1 MELTGILPILICAI
15 AAVLVLFVVRPS
27 LLSVGSLAGTRSRTV
42 APRPRP
48 YSVAC
53 PERWSAGTTGS
64 LQPVEPQAPS
74 LPQRPVNPLMVGTER
89 PFSQPRP

>member
-15 AAVLVLFVVRPS
+15 AAVLVLFVARPS
-27 LLSVGSLAGTRSRTV
+27 LLAVGSLAAPRSRTTS
-42 APRPRP
+42 RPRP

-53 PERWSAGTTGS
+53 PERWSAGSAGS
-64 LQPVEPQAPS
+64 LQPVEPQIPS
-74 LPQRPVNPLMVGTER
+74 LPQRPINPLMAGTER